1 MILVGFFVIAGALA
15 SFFFDSLV
23 PGILCSIIALCA
35 FGWQIVSKWGQE

>member
-23 PGILCSIIALCA
+23 PGILCLVIAICA
-35 FGWQIVSKWGQE
+35 LLWQMVARWGDE